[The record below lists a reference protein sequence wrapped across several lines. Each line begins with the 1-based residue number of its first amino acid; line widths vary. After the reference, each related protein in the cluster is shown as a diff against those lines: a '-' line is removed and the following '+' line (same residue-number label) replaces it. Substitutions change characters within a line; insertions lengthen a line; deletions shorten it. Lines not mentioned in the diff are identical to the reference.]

1 LIIPFSEVQADNAPI
16 MIGKL
21 LSRDEETNHLEFQW
35 LWNKQGNML
44 HPMHLGWNKPGGGFT
59 WQQPKTKEAA
69 ARYTA
74 FTNIH
79 DEGAKECTDNQVICH
94 GFALNSQGY
103 LPETVLRFL
112 TEHEQVPW
120 GLDDNTIPWRG
131 R

>member
-1 LIIPFSEVQADNAPI
+1 MIIPFAEVQEDNAPI

-21 LSRDEETNHLEFQW
+21 LSRDDDTQHLEFQW
-35 LWNKQGNML
+35 LWNRNGNML
-44 HPMHLGWNKPGGGFT
+44 QPMHLGWNKPNGGYT
-59 WQQPKTKEAA
+59 WTQPKSKDAA
-69 ARYTA
+69 GYTA
-74 FTNIH
+74 FTNIN

-94 GFALNSQGY
+94 GFTLNKQGY